1 MQAYSREFE
10 YLKEDFSYKR
20 IYEIIFS
27 KPKKIAAQYIG
38 QDDKVRSVTY
48 GEYNTRIEN
57 TARALSELLG
67 GRTGRFIGLFA
78 ANSLDWPTLFWSILR
93 SGNNALLLSVNENE
107 TSLRHLLAESGA
119 YALVGDIAFN
129 GIKCIAP
136 DAILGGNS
144 SGPLPGVFG
153 ERIALCTSG
162 TTGSSRIFVYDGAA
176 MGHQIYSAKG
186 FISKNKDLIYRD
198 PRGHLKILV
207 YLPFSH
213 IFGFIASFLW
223 FSCGQKTLVYPAD
236 QSPDAIFETCQRLKV
251 THVFCVPLFW
261 NNIASGI
268 MKKVKQESPQRQQLF
283 DKMCRRSLNIQKI
296 IPRIGRALVSRF
308 MFKKIQQKLLGTSI
322 RFLISGGGHVL
333 PETLRVMNALGY
345 PLYNGFGMTEV
356 GITSVEL
363 SSNPLVRMK
372 GRVGKAFDT
381 IEYKI
386 DGSKKDG
393 EILISG
399 SSIYSGLMSG
409 GKYIK
414 RTQEWFR
421 TGDIGNLEDGSLYI
435 DGRIKEVII
444 GESGINVYPDVV
456 EDSFAGL
463 SGVQQYCV
471 LSLDTGSSYE
481 DVALVLEL
489 TKEATPLE
497 IRKTALTINS
507 INQKL
512 PLEKKVRI
520 VLVSKEKL
528 PLVNGIKVQRQR
540 LKRSIENGTQ
550 EYSVLDLEK
559 RNLISMK
566 YRDAAKHHEHDE
578 RFLKLKE
585 TIRGIFADVLI
596 IDKKQISDSDLFF
609 EDLGGDSLT
618 VIGLAAKIEDS
629 LAVTIPFH
637 ELSAMMDINVF
648 QLTEIT
654 YRRKYSQEPAAE
666 SLVLDA

>member
-1 MQAYSREFE
+1 MQAYSKEFE
-10 YLKEDFSYKR
+10 YLKGDFSYKR

-27 KPKKIAAQYIG
+27 KPKKTAAQYIG
-38 QDDKVRSVTY
+38 QDNEVHSVTY
-48 GEYNTRIEN
+48 GEYNLKIEN
-57 TARALSELLG
+57 TARALSEALG
-67 GRTGRFIGLFA
+67 GKTGKFVGLFA

-93 SGNNALLLSVNENE
+93 SGNKALLLSVNENE
-107 TSLRHLLAESGA
+107 KSLRHLLLEAGA
-119 YALVGDIAFN
+119 CALIGDIDLG

-136 DAILGGNS
+136 DSILDGKD
-144 SGPLPGVFG
+144 SGPLPEDFG
-153 ERIALCTSG
+153 DGIALCTSG
-162 TTGSSRIFVYDGAA
+162 TTGSSRIFVYDGSA
-176 MGHQIYSAKG
+176 MAHQIYSAKG
-186 FISKNKDLIYRD
+186 FVSKNKDLIYKD
-198 PRGHLKILV
+198 SSGPLKILV

-223 FSCGQKTLVYPAD
+223 FSCGQKTLVYPPD
-236 QSPDAIFETCQRLKV
+236 QSPDSIFETCQRLKV

-261 NNIASGI
+261 NNIATGV
-268 MKKVKQESPQRQQLF
+268 MKKVKQEDPKRQQLF
-283 DKMCRRSLNIQKI
+283 DKMCKRSLKIQTI
-296 IPRIGRALVSRF
+296 APRLGRIFVSRF

-333 PETLRVMNALGY
+333 PETMRIINSLGY

-363 SSNPLVRMK
+363 SHKPLVRMK
-372 GRVGKAFDT
+372 SRVGRAFDT
-381 IEYKI
+381 VKYKI
-386 DGSKKDG
+386 DGDKKDG
-393 EILISG
+393 EILVSG
-399 SSIYSGLMSG
+399 SSVYSGHMSG
-409 GKYIK
+409 GRYVK
-414 RTQEWFR
+414 RKDEWFR
-421 TGDIGNLEDGSLYI
+421 TGDIGNLEDASLYI
-435 DGRIKEVII
+435 DGRIKEVIV

-463 SGVQQYCV
+463 SGVQQYCI

-540 LKRSIENGTQ
+540 LKRNIENGSH

-566 YRDAAKHHEHDE
+566 YREVAKHHEHDE

-596 IDKKQISDSDLFF
+596 IDKKQISDNDLFF

-629 LAVTIPFH
+629 LSVTIPFH

-654 YRRKYSQEPAAE
+654 YRRKYSQEPSSE
-666 SLVLDA
+666 SLALDA

>member
-1 MQAYSREFE
+1 MQAYSNELK
-10 YLKEDFSYKR
+10 YLEKEFSYRR
-20 IYEIIFS
+20 IYEIVFS
-27 KPKKIAAQYIG
+27 KPRKTAARYIG
-38 QDDKVRSVTY
+38 QDDCIYSISY
-48 GEYNTRIEN
+48 GEYKAKIEN
-57 TARALSELLG
+57 ASLALGRALDG
-67 GRTGRFIGLFA
+67 KTGSFIGLYA
-78 ANSLDWPTLFWSILR
+78 ANSPDWPTLFWAILR
-93 SGNNALLLSVNENE
+93 SGNKALLLSANENE
-107 TSLRHLLAESGA
+107 QSLRHLLQESGA
-119 YALVGDIAFN
+119 IALIGDAKFA
-129 GIKCIAP
+129 GISCIAP
-136 DAILGGNS
+136 SSILKAQTGGS
-144 SGPLPGVFG
+144 VPETFG
-153 ERIALCTSG
+153 DQVALCTSG
-162 TTGSSRIFVYDGAA
+162 TTGSSRIFVYDGNA

-186 FISKNKDLIYRD
+186 FISKNKDLIYKD
-198 PRGHLKILV
+198 SSGPLNLLV
-207 YLPFSH
+207 CLPFSH

-223 FSCGQKTLVYPAD
+223 FSCGHKTLIYAPD
-236 QSPDAIFETCQRLKV
+236 MSPDSIFETCRRLKV

-261 NNIASGI
+261 NNIASGVT
-268 MKKVKQESPQRQQLF
+268 KKVKQENQKRQQLF
-283 DKMCRRSLNIQKI
+283 DKMCSRSLSIQNIS
-296 IPRIGRALVSRF
+296 PRLGRALVSKF

-333 PETLRVMNALGY
+333 PETLRILNALGY
-345 PLYNGFGMTEV
+345 PLYNGFGMTEA

-363 SSNPLVRMK
+363 SHNPLERMK

-399 SSIYSGLMSG
+399 SSIHSGQMSG

-414 RTQEWFR
+414 REEEWFR
-421 TGDIGNLEDGSLYI
+421 TGDIGNLSEGSLYI
-435 DGRIKEVII
+435 DGRIKEVIV

-463 SGVQQYCV
+463 AGVHQYCV
-471 LSLDTGSSYE
+471 LSLDTGSPYE
-481 DVALVLEL
+481 DVTLVLEL
-489 TKEATPLE
+489 NKDVSPLE

-512 PLEKKVRI
+512 PLEKKVRM
-520 VLVSKEKL
+520 VLVTKDKL
-528 PLVNGIKVQRQR
+528 PLINGIKVQRQR
-540 LKRSIENGTQ
+540 LKYNIENGSH

-566 YRDAAKHHEHDE
+566 YREIAKHHEHDE
-578 RFLKLKE
+578 RFLLLKE

-596 IDKKQISDSDLFF
+596 IDKKEISDNDLFF

-629 LAVTIPFH
+629 LSVTIPFH

-654 YRRKYSQEPAAE
+654 YHRKYNAETSPEP
-666 SLVLDA
+666 LVLDA